1 MALTYNGY
9 YISPDTIGYQI
20 KKKKQIPDMQIWFTY
35 F

>member
-9 YISPDTIGYQI
+9 YISPDTIVYQI
-20 KKKKQIPDMQIWFTY
+20 KKNKCQIWFTY